1 MQKINEFLLF
11 LNDYLGGHQWFVFLL
26 LGTGI
31 FFTIYL
37 GLPQIRYF
45 GHAIRIVKGKYDKK
59 GDIGDTSHFQA
70 LTTALSGTVGTGNIA
85 GVALAIHLGGPAAL
99 FWMLITALLGMTTK
113 FVEVTISHKYRDIL
127 PDGSISGGPM
137 YYMHKRMNITRKNGK
152 IIRTGVFLGGF
163 FAFATILSSFGT
175 GSLPQINSISDSMFS
190 SFGINHALTG
200 AVLAVLLAL
209 VIIGGIKRIAKVTS
223 TLVPAMALIYLIG
236 ALLVI
241 ATNYQNILPSL
252 GSIFTDAFTGSAA
265 IGGFLGAGFAFT
277 FNKGVNRGLFSNE
290 AGQGSAPI
298 AHSAAKAQEPVS
310 EGMVAILEPFIDTII
325 ICTITGLVL
334 LSSGVWNEK
343 IENRFEQADMQILEG
358 NYDESNE
365 NDRILLSRAFNKDTT
380 LALYTGSLEV
390 EDGLILTD
398 GITFIHAESFAE
410 DVVVTR
416 GQENFTGSVPVEA
429 GVVKFSDMDRDESGN
444 KRKRKDQDKGEVY
457 FTGQSLIHSAP
468 LTTEAFKRSWLGD
481 WGQYIVSIGLLL
493 FAFSTAISWSYYGG
507 RAVTYL
513 FGTKYVIYY
522 RMVYVAGFFVASFTD
537 TTIVWNLS
545 YITIAIMTIP
555 NLFGLL
561 VLRKDIKG
569 TIKTYWSDFKKEWPA
584 EKLPRGTGRS

>member
-1 MQKINEFLLF
+1 MQKVNEFLLF
-11 LNDYLGGHQWFVFLL
+11 LNNYLGGHAWFVYLL
-26 LGTGI
+26 LGTGV
-31 FFTIYL
+31 FFTLYL

-45 GHAIRIVKGKYDKK
+45 GHAIRIVKGRFDRAD
-59 GDIGDTSHFQA
+59 DIGDTSHFQA

-99 FWMLITALLGMTTK
+99 FWMLVTAMLGMTTK

-137 YYMHKRMNITRKNGK
+137 YYMKKRMNITTRKGK
-152 IIRTGVFLGGF
+152 IIKTGAVLGAF

-175 GSLPQINSISDSMFS
+175 GSLPQINSISESMFT
-190 SFGINHALTG
+190 SFGINHTLTG
-200 AVLAVLLAL
+200 GVLAVLLGL

-223 TLVPAMALIYLIG
+223 TLVPMMALIYVVG
-236 ALLVI
+236 AILVI

-265 IGGFLGAGFAFT
+265 VGGFLGAGFAFT

-343 IENRFEQADMQILEG
+343 IENRFQQADLQIVEGTYLEE
-358 NYDESNE
+358 DE
-365 NDRILLSRAFNKDTT
+365 NDRVLMARVFSNDTT
-380 LALYTGSLEV
+380 LALFTGSLQV
-390 EDGLILTD
+390 EEGTVTSD
-398 GITFIHAESFAE
+398 GITIIHAESFAE
-410 DVVVTR
+410 NVVVTR
-416 GQENFTGSVPVEA
+416 GKEKYTGPIPVSD
-429 GVVKFSDMDRDESGN
+429 GVVKFSELNGEDEP
-444 KRKRKDQDKGEVY
+444 VY
-457 FTGQSLIHSAP
+457 FSGSSLIHSAA
-468 LTTEAFKRSWLGD
+468 LTTEAFKRSMLGD

-513 FGTKYVIYY
+513 FGTRYVIVY
-522 RMVYVAGFFVASFTD
+522 RFIYVVGFFLASFTD

-555 NLFGLL
+555 NLIGLL
-561 VLRKDIKG
+561 VLRKDIKR
-569 TIKTYWSDFKKEWPA
+569 TITAYWSGFKKEWPK
-584 EKLPRGTGRS
+584 EKLPMGINKD